1 MPTFSP
7 QSSDQTYT
15 VPSRV
20 QAIEFVAE
28 ASGGGG
34 GGARNDTGDSGAD
47 GGDGGK
53 VVGTLQDT
61 SLPGETLTLRIGDA
75 GGGGETA
82 LDTTS
87 TPGGDLDNGPSGG
100 QGGRSENNAGG
111 AGGGGA
117 ATLRVIRDST
127 STQLLEAGGG
137 GGGGGHEGG
146 GGGGGA
152 AGGAGGRADTDS
164 GDFPGEDAAGSGV
177 GGDGG
182 KAVTN
187 TSATPTPGAD
197 GGGSVAGVLTSTTT
211 TTGGGA
217 AGGAGASSS
226 TENGD
231 PGTNGSL
238 VITEAPRAPSGL
250 TVTAHDA
257 TSVSLSW
264 TDESTTEDGFRVEFR
279 QTGAST
285 WTEFGTVG
293 IDVTSETV
301 TGLQNGVEYEF
312 RVGAFDSVGASFSGT
327 VVQTTDGPAPT
338 FDALSV
344 VNGDELDTAWT
355 SNSTNEDGFRVLV
368 SVDGNAFTDDSGL
381 LSASTTT
388 YTTTEQPD
396 GETVTAKIRA
406 VYPDTTTDSGT
417 KQATTVLPD
426 VAVSDPNLDTGVE
439 DEITATWTDQI
450 DNGQYRIQ
458 HKATTAATYTD
469 DGTVGQN
476 TTSFTIT
483 GLPDG
488 QAFDVRVRSETD
500 DVTGTYRTTTATTLL
515 PAPTALDT
523 ANESPTQIDITW
535 TDEADNEDEY
545 RVERRRQ
552 YDDGF
557 DDFVTIATVGAN
569 TTSVTDGDVV
579 PDETYEYRVIAVTE
593 DAETPATLQTTTP
606 GLGYGRETVSPTG
619 WTVEVDR
626 ADTGATRRLDVV
638 GDPVYDPSLNS
649 LPEVRL
655 PVAQDES
662 LSGAQWEDAPI
673 RVWRDGERL
682 PIEQVTT
689 VTQEPGRTV
698 ITAQGGTEL
707 LEPQAHEFSNTDVHN
722 AAQTVIG
729 ATRYDAVVDAPS
741 VDGGSQL
748 IDVSDPSTFEELY
761 QDPGPNT
768 PVIIDDTGA
777 VPGETGL
784 TLAQTCFL
792 MEAEAAEDQNIV
804 SSDDSPTDGA
814 PPNWS
819 NDEAVGI
826 TDTAFEIRF
835 GFELA
840 YDIPS
845 NEVGVA
851 LHRQFHE
858 FDGEWEVLLDGTT
871 ILQVDSSASA
881 TNTLTGWATVNGI
894 GLGVEIDSLAAGAH
908 TLTVRVN
915 SLKSFVGVSGEGLY
929 VDIAAVFD
937 RRFHTLSNFDD
948 LNDGASYMETPA
960 LYPTGGTDALL
971 LYNGFQSAT
980 GARVESRLSD
990 VSGDQQIGLKL
1001 AGSGSFQTASN
1012 TETLEVDFSSAGA
1025 DIVLKTVLDAFG
1037 DRSGTIEAASPT
1049 KNFKAQT
1056 LRTFELFGDIR
1067 DSAPLQNDQFNTEG
1081 RQILTALADRSN
1093 ALWAVTYDPDAGI
1106 QVEVTNAG
1114 QRQSSRTLDL
1124 VDYSWRKQTLGE
1136 QVTWAVV
1143 RGGGQPVTGERF
1155 TAAVG
1160 SAVDLDES
1168 NLVTGREQVFS
1179 LDRSTRF
1186 ERGVDYEMN
1195 TYQSGAIEV
1204 LTDGTM
1210 SDGTDYLI
1218 DYEFK
1223 PRGEFATEADP
1234 KKKRELTIVGAA
1246 TDEIAKGVA
1255 FYLADE
1261 LGTPIRSGEAIIDD
1275 LPPGVSVLDALAL
1288 DPLPEDGTYHVTGI
1302 EHQPG
1307 RVSLSLAS
1315 RERAG
1320 DLISDIR
1327 ARLENAS
1334 ERV

>member
-1 MPTFSP
+1 MPTFDTPNST
-7 QSSDQTYT
+7 QSYT
-15 VPSRV
+15 VRGGIVRV
-20 QAIEFVAE
+20 DLTLLGADGGFGGDAVDGTGG
-28 ASGGGG
+28 SGGDGGEVTGDVDVLGGDGFTAYIGDAGGDGTDGASDSAGTGGSGGASPLNSGGDGG
-34 GGARNDTGDSGAD
+34 GGALTTETGSA
-47 GGDGGK
+47 GGG
-53 VVGTLQDT
+53 
-61 SLPGETLTLRIGDA
+61 

-82 LDTTS
+82 LDRDSDGARVATA
-87 TPGGDLDNGPSGG
+87 D
-100 QGGRSENNAGG
+100 

-117 ATLRVIRDST
+117 GG
-127 STQLLEAGGG
+127 AGSNTD
-137 GGGGGHEGG
+137 GG

-152 AGGAGGRADTDS
+152 R
-164 GDFPGEDAAGSGV
+164 

-182 KAVTN
+182 FSGN
-187 TSATPTPGAD
+187 NGGDNATGTGEGGD
-197 GGGSVAGVLTSTTT
+197 GGGAGTADGSDGLDGGGTLGVINNGSVTVGGAVGGSGSVSITERGVSNLQVDGETTT
-211 TTGGGA
+211 SSVPLTWSNNTSILTGI
-217 AGGAGASSS
+217 
-226 TENGD
+226 D
-231 PGTNGSL
+231 
-238 VITEAPRAPSGL
+238 VQFR
-250 TVTAHDA
+250 
-257 TSVSLSW
+257 
-264 TDESTTEDGFRVEFR
+264 ES
-279 QTGAST
+279 GAST
-285 WTEFGTVG
+285 WQTFSSLGGAATG
-293 IDVTSETV
+293 ETV
-301 TGLQNGVEYEF
+301 TGLAAETAYEF
-312 RVGAFDSVGASFSGT
+312 RLVATADHGSTATALIT
-327 VVQTTDGPAPT
+327 ATTAPPAPT
-338 FDALSV
+338 FDTLSV
-344 VNGDELDTAWT
+344 QNGDELVADWT
-355 SNSTNEDGFRVLV
+355 DNASAEDGYRVLL
-368 SVDGNAFTDDSGL
+368 STDGGSAFTNDSGDL
-381 LSASTTT
+381 AADTTT
-388 YTTTEQPD
+388 YISAPKLD
-396 GETVTAKIRA
+396 GVTFTAKVR
-406 VYPDTTTDSGT
+406 VFNGGGTTDSGT

-426 VAVSDPNLDTGVE
+426 VAASDPNLDTGVE

-469 DGTVGQN
+469 DGIVGQD
-476 TTSFTIT
+476 TTSLTIG

-515 PAPTALDT
+515 PSPTALGT
-523 ANESPTQIDITW
+523 ANESPTQIDVTW
-535 TDEADNEDEY
+535 ADNADNEDEY

-557 DDFVTIATVGAN
+557 GPWDELATLAAN
-569 TTSVTDGDVV
+569 TTSYTDGTVV
-579 PDETYEYRVIAVTE
+579 PDTTYEYRVIAVTE
-593 DAETPATLQTTTP
+593 DAESSTTLQTTTP
-606 GLGYGRETVSPTG
+606 GLGYGRKTVSPTG

-673 RVWRDGERL
+673 RVWRDGDRL
-682 PIEQVTT
+682 PIEQVATI
-689 VTQEPGRTV
+689 TQEPGRTV

-707 LEPQAHEFSNTDVHN
+707 LEPQTHEFSNTDVHN
-722 AAQTVIG
+722 AAQAVIDE
-729 ATRYDAVVDAPS
+729 TRYDAVVDAPS

-748 IDVSDPSTFEELY
+748 IDAESPDTLAELY

-804 SSDDSPTDGA
+804 TSADSPTDGA

-835 GFELA
+835 DFELA

-881 TNTLTGWATVNGI
+881 TNTLTGWTTVNGI
-894 GLGVEIDSLAAGAH
+894 GLGVEIDSLAAGDH

-915 SLKSFVGVSGEGLY
+915 SLKSFTDVSGEGLY

-937 RRFHTLSNFDD
+937 RRFHTFSNFDD
-948 LNDGASYMETPA
+948 LDDGASYMDAPA
-960 LYPTGGTDALL
+960 LYPTGGTEALL

-980 GARVESRLSD
+980 GARVEATLSD
-990 VSGDQQIGLKL
+990 TSGDQALGLKL
-1001 AGSGSFQTASN
+1001 AGSGSFQTTSN
-1012 TETLEVDFSSAGA
+1012 TETLEVDFASAGA
-1025 DIVLKTVLDAFG
+1025 DIVLKAVLDAFG
-1037 DRSGTIEAASPT
+1037 DRSGTAEAASPT
-1049 KNFKAQT
+1049 KNFKVQT
-1056 LRTFELFGDIR
+1056 LRAFELFGDIR

-1081 RQILTALADRSN
+1081 RQILSALADRSN
-1093 ALWAVTYDPDAGI
+1093 ALWAVAYDPDAGL
-1106 QVEVTNAG
+1106 QVEFTNAG
-1114 QRQSSRTLDL
+1114 QRQSDRTLDL

-1143 RGGGQPVTGERF
+1143 RGGAQPVTGERF

-1160 SAVDLDES
+1160 SAVDLAES

-1210 SDGTDYLI
+1210 TDGTDYLI

-1234 KKKRELTIVGAA
+1234 KKKREITIVGAA
-1246 TDEIAKGVA
+1246 TDEIAKGIA
-1255 FYLADE
+1255 FYLVDE
-1261 LGTPIRSGEAIIDD
+1261 LNDPIRSGEAIIDD
-1275 LPPGVSVLDALAL
+1275 LPGGVSVLDALAL

-1302 EHQPG
+1302 ERHPG

-1327 ARLENAS
+1327 ARLEDAS